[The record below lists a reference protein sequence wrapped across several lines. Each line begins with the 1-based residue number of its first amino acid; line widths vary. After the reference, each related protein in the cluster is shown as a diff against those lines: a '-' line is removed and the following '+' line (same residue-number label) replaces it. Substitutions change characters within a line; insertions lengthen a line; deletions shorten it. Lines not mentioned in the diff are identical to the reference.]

1 MDIWKKYFN
10 TNKCHETKFIIN
22 DFEKNDIDSKLPDE
36 YTIYYCDKDVDISKI
51 GIGNLSFIDKNSN
64 YSFIFNSEFLWE
76 EKNGYKYFKIIKH
89 EFYNEYWY
97 FGKPFF
103 QKYHLVFD
111 YDNKKI
117 GLYTKILNE
126 GEKDD
131 NNNKNKNLIIF
142 IIVIIGLIIII
153 GVLIYILIKNY
164 KKFTKRKRANELMD
178 DNYDYESNDSNIVN

>member
-1 MDIWKKYFN
+1 MGYIIGTKNYFNYILNLDIWKKYFN
-10 TNKCHETKFIIN
+10 NNKCHETKFIIN

-36 YTIYYCDKDVDISKI
+36 YTIYYCDKDVDVSKI

-117 GLYTKILNE
+117 GLYTEVSNE

-131 NNNKNKNLIIF
+131 NKNKNLIIF
-142 IIVIIGLIIII
+142 IIVIIGLIIILT
-153 GVLIYILIKNY
+153 VES
-164 KKFTKRKRANELMD
+164 KFKTN
-178 DNYDYESNDSNIVN
+178 N